1 MSAAAPKG
9 SQQASSGTLYLIPV
23 SLGETT
29 PWPSFLPAQAQ
40 AITARLKHFVVET
53 ARTARAHLKQ
63 LDYPR
68 ALRETDIRELPADGP
83 GAAAALDALLSPA
96 LAGED
101 VGLMSDAGC
110 PAVADPGARLVAR
123 AHALGIR
130 VVPLVGPSS
139 ILLGLMGSGLNGQSF
154 TFHGYLPVAEG
165 ERDAALRAL
174 EDESRKLGR
183 TQIFIETP
191 YRNERM
197 LEALLKLLKP
207 ETRVCIACDLN
218 TANEMLLTL
227 SVRNWRKAERPA
239 LAKRPALFL
248 LLA

>member
-1 MSAAAPKG
+1 MSDAKPQRG
-9 SQQASSGTLYLIPV
+9 SLYLVPV
-23 SLGETT
+23 ALGEHT
-29 PWPSFLPAQAQ
+29 PWAQFLPAQAQ
-40 AITARLKHFVVET
+40 VIAAGLRHFVVET
-53 ARTARAHLKQ
+53 ARAARAHLKQ
-63 LDYPR
+63 LDYPHP
-68 ALRETDIRELPADGP
+68 LRETDIRELPAE
-83 GAAAALDALLSPA
+83 AADAALDALLAPA
-96 LAGED
+96 LAGAD
-101 VGLMSDAGC
+101 LGLLSDAGC

-123 AHALGIR
+123 AHALGLR

-154 TFHGYLPVAEG
+154 AFHGYLPVAEG

-197 LEALLKLLKP
+197 FEALLRTLKP
-207 ETRVCIACDLN
+207 ETRLCVACELN
-218 TANEMLLTL
+218 TASEFLLTRP
-227 SVRNWRKAERPA
+227 VHEWKTGARPA
-239 LAKRPALFL
+239 LARRPALFL

>member
-1 MSAAAPKG
+1 MSDASPPRG
-9 SQQASSGTLYLIPV
+9 SLYLVPV
-23 SLGETT
+23 ALGEHT
-29 PWPSFLPAQAQ
+29 PWAHFLPAQAQ
-40 AITARLKHFVVET
+40 AITAGLRHFVVET
-53 ARTARAHLKQ
+53 ARAARAHLKQ
-63 LDYPR
+63 LDYPHP
-68 ALRETDIRELPADGP
+68 LRETDIRELPAE
-83 GAAAALDALLSPA
+83 AADAALDALLAPA
-96 LAGED
+96 LAGAD
-101 VGLMSDAGC
+101 LGLLSDAGC

-154 TFHGYLPVAEG
+154 AFHGYLPVAEG

-197 LEALLKLLKP
+197 FEALLRTLKP
-207 ETRVCIACDLN
+207 ETRLCVACELN
-218 TANEMLLTL
+218 TAGELLLTRTL
-227 SVRNWRKAERPA
+227 REWKKAARPA
-239 LAKRPALFL
+239 LARRPALFL

>member
-1 MSAAAPKG
+1 MSAAHSPAG
-9 SQQASSGTLYLIPV
+9 ERGTLFLVPV
-23 SLGETT
+23 ALGDT
-29 PWPSFLPAQAQ
+29 PWPGFLPTQAQ
-40 AITARLKHFVVET
+40 AIAAGLEHFVVEN
-53 ARTARAHLKQ
+53 ARAARAHLKR

-68 ALRETDIRELPADGP
+68 PLRDTDIRELPADP
-83 GAAAALDALLSPA
+83 ATAQDAAFDMLLAPA
-96 LAGED
+96 LEGRD
-101 VGLMSDAGC
+101 LGLMSDAGC

-130 VVPLVGPSS
+130 VAPLVGPSS

-154 TFHGYLPVAEG
+154 AFHGYLPVGEV
-165 ERDAALRAL
+165 ERDTTLRAL

-197 LEALLKLLKP
+197 FDALLKTLKP
-207 ETRVCIACDLN
+207 DTRVCVARELN
-218 TANEMLLTL
+218 TAEEAIHTR
-227 SVRNWRKAERPA
+227 SVREWKKAIRPV
-239 LAKRPALFL
+239 LAKRPCLFL

>member
-1 MSAAAPKG
+1 MSDAKPQRG
-9 SQQASSGTLYLIPV
+9 SLYLVPV
-23 SLGETT
+23 ALGEHT
-29 PWPSFLPAQAQ
+29 PWAQFLPAQAQ
-40 AITARLKHFVVET
+40 VIAAGLRHFVVET
-53 ARTARAHLKQ
+53 ARAARAHLKQ
-63 LDYPR
+63 LDYPHP
-68 ALRETDIRELPADGP
+68 LRETDIRELPAE
-83 GAAAALDALLSPA
+83 AADAALDALLAPA
-96 LAGED
+96 LAGAD
-101 VGLMSDAGC
+101 LGLLSDAGC

-154 TFHGYLPVAEG
+154 AFHGYLPVAEG
-165 ERDAALRAL
+165 ERDTALRAL

-197 LEALLKLLKP
+197 FEALLRTLKP
-207 ETRVCIACDLN
+207 ETRLCVACELN
-218 TANEMLLTL
+218 TASEFLLTRP
-227 SVRNWRKAERPA
+227 VHEWKTGARPA
-239 LAKRPALFL
+239 LARRPALFL

>member
-1 MSAAAPKG
+1 MSEAAPDAT
-9 SQQASSGTLYLIPV
+9 QRDTRGTLYLIPV
-23 SLGETT
+23 ALGEAT
-29 PWPSFLPAQAQ
+29 PWTAFLPTQAQ
-40 AITARLKHFVVET
+40 AIAAGLRRFVVET
-53 ARTARAHLKQ
+53 ARAARAHLKQ
-63 LDYPR
+63 LDYPHP
-68 ALRETDIRELPADGP
+68 LRETDIRELPADGP
-83 GAAAALDALLSPA
+83 GAAAALDALLAPA

-101 VGLMSDAGC
+101 IGLMSDAGC

-130 VVPLVGPSS
+130 VAPLVGPSS

-154 TFHGYLPVAEG
+154 AFHGYLPVAEG

-197 LEALLKLLKP
+197 LDALLKLLKP
-207 ETRVCIACDLN
+207 DTRLCIACDLN
-218 TANEMLLTL
+218 TANETLLTR
-227 SVRNWRKAERPA
+227 SVRDWRKAGRPA
-239 LAKRPALFL
+239 LARRPALFL